1 MTGAACTRR
10 NTGMTECG
18 RLPRRRPM
26 AYVTALRRRD
36 MISRFACRGGAVMAR
51 RARTGCYARV
61 TERCRFPR
69 CCTVTCV
76 AGLGSNNMG
85 RRFT

>member
-18 RLPRRRPM
+18 GLPRGRPM
-26 AYVTALRRRD
+26 ANVTALRRRD
-36 MISRFACRGGAVMAR
+36 MVSRFACRGGAVMAR

-61 TERCRFPR
+61 TERCGFPR
-69 CCTVTCV
+69 RCAMTCI
-76 AGLGSNNMG
+76 ARLGGDKMG